1 MRPLE
6 GKVAVVTG
14 ATRGIGRAVAERFA
28 RDGGVVI
35 ASARDDLAGTEVVAD
50 LRRLGA
56 TADFVRAD
64 VRDPGDCA
72 ALVAAAM
79 ALRGRVDVL
88 CNNAG
93 VGLLRS
99 VQETT
104 LDEYAYVMDTNVRG
118 AFLLCKH
125 AIPAML
131 ASGGGC
137 IVNVASVASFVGF
150 ERDAAYCA
158 SKGALLS
165 LTTQLALEYASRGI
179 RVNAVCPG
187 FVDTPELRH
196 YVEQQ
201 DDPEAA
207 LRACVAL
214 HPIGRVGRPEEVAAA
229 IAFLASEDASFI
241 TGAALV
247 VDGGLLTR

>member
-1 MRPLE
+1 MRRLE

-14 ATRGIGRAVAERFA
+14 ATRGIGRAVVERLA
-28 RDGGVVI
+28 RDGGVVV
-35 ASARDDLAGTEVVAD
+35 ASARDDVAGAEVVDD
-50 LRRLGA
+50 LRRQGA
-56 TADFVRAD
+56 TAEFVQAD
-64 VRDPGDCA
+64 IREPGDCA
-72 ALVAAAM
+72 ALIATTVE
-79 ALRGRVDVL
+79 LRGRVDIL

-93 VGLLRS
+93 VGVLRS
-99 VQETT
+99 VEETT

-131 ASGGGC
+131 TAGGGC

-201 DDPEAA
+201 NDPEAA
-207 LRACVAL
+207 LQACVAL

-229 IAFLASEDASFI
+229 IAFLASDDASFI